1 MATYAVSRAA
11 SKIDDLL
18 PEQSGLADQ
27 RLVETLLPRFAQEAG
42 ALLFVEIDEDR
53 IGIGAL
59 ELDDVGREVRLTRLG
74 GNVGDNLDTAGIHLL
89 VEIIATTLAEVVVH
103 PQHADGLGLD
113 AVTHVVGDLRH
124 TELLSERGSENVRIA
139 FLRDRRSFTADNF
152 RDFRLLGQQHVDED
166 RTREDR
172 TDNDVGLV

>member
-1 MATYAVSRAA
+1 MAMYAVSRAA

-74 GNVGDNLDTAGIHLL
+74 GNVGDNLDTASIHLL

-103 PQHADGLGLD
+103 PQLHRRQFPGFPPA
-113 AVTHVVGDLRH
+113 
-124 TELLSERGSENVRIA
+124 GSA
-139 FLRDRRSFTADNF
+139 AC
-152 RDFRLLGQQHVDED
+152 
-166 RTREDR
+166 
-172 TDNDVGLV
+172 